1 MLVIN
6 VEENGPA
13 KRAGIEEGDL
23 IVAFDGHTVA
33 GIDDL
38 HRLMTE
44 DRVGVPTKVTVL
56 RRVEKL
62 EIEVTPVESK
72 PVVMESHRD

>member
-1 MLVIN
+1 V
-6 VEENGPA
+6 
-13 KRAGIEEGDL
+13 GDL
-23 IVAFDGHTVA
+23 IVALDGQAVA

-44 DRVGVPTKVTVL
+44 DRVGVPAKVTVL

-72 PVVMESHRD
+72 PVVMEPHLN